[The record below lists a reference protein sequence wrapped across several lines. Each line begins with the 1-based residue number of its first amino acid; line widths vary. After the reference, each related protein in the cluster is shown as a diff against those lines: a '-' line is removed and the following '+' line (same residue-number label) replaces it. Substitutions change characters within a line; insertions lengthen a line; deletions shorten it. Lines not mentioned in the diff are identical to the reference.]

1 MWMLHSFIS
10 AEKKLGVRCTLS
22 SLMILRGPG
31 RFMPTDQSLAKFGTC
46 VTFYQS
52 LPSLWFHTGF
62 CHLFL
67 SSFGGGRL
75 AGFLEAWRDSRIPTR
90 VLLGLHNTEFLWRS
104 SQEKKNTCNKESLS
118 KALYSCMLWFL
129 SKKKKEYAR
138 KLLVFLGSFG
148 GGRLARI
155 SRDVTGTVRIPA
167 RVCDEFH
174 G

>member
-104 SQEKKNTCNKESLS
+104 SQEKKILATKKVFPRLFIPACCDF
-118 KALYSCMLWFL
+118 YR
-129 SKKKKEYAR
+129 KKKEYAR